1 MLETVEDTVAKQA
14 AQQARRRIHQQQQHG
29 KHCRVM

>member
-14 AQQARRRIHQQQQHG
+14 AQQARRRLHQQQHG
-29 KHCRVM
+29 KYCRVM